1 MLMNES
7 QVVICDNTGAKK
19 WKVIRILKGSNW
31 KKASIWDLVVIA
43 IKEASPSSS
52 VKKWDTSRALI
63 VRVRKEIGRKDGT
76 YVRFWDNAVVLM
88 SKDAKWELKPIW
100 KRVFWP
106 VAKELRLL
114 GYRNITNMAEEVI

>member
-31 KKASIWDLVVIA
+31 KKASVWDLVVIA
-43 IKEASPSSS
+43 IKDASPTSS

-114 GYRNITNMAEEVI
+114 GYRNITNMAEEVV

>member
-19 WKVIRILKGSNW
+19 WKVIRVLKGSNW
-31 KKASIWDLVVIA
+31 KKASVWDLVVIA
-43 IKEASPSSS
+43 IKDASPSSS

>member
-31 KKASIWDLVVIA
+31 KKASVWDLVVIA
-43 IKEASPSSS
+43 IKDASPSSS